1 MGKKRGGKKKKQK
14 PEVDKKIPDGQGQA
28 PKSATARDVPARAQ
42 SGAVGGSGGGSEA
55 DGGSNAYTPCDCC
68 GEAGAPFQCPTCGTG
83 YCDEA
88 CQHKGWKRHKK
99 VCAAR
104 AKERDRDRDL
114 AAATTSSTT
123 TVRGVVADD
132 FGGGRT
138 SMLHGNVEPP
148 AVLPPIITCA
158 KPSLQV
164 NATECRA
171 RLERLREAKRSP
183 SAKRMAYAY
192 KKGDESMELYA
203 QSAVVNGFAPN
214 ACTSSRLGGVS
225 VVDLREL
232 ASCPYH
238 FRGSE
243 ALIEAMML
251 VDFRAPM
258 SQTILDMAPMPS
270 YVNQRSTMTYM
281 YTGPGTPLVL

>member
-1 MGKKRGGKKKKQK
+1 
-14 PEVDKKIPDGQGQA
+14 
-28 PKSATARDVPARAQ
+28 
-42 SGAVGGSGGGSEA
+42 
-55 DGGSNAYTPCDCC
+55 
-68 GEAGAPFQCPTCGTG
+68 
-83 YCDEA
+83 
-88 CQHKGWKRHKK
+88 
-99 VCAAR
+99 
-104 AKERDRDRDL
+104 
-114 AAATTSSTT
+114 
-123 TVRGVVADD
+123 
-132 FGGGRT
+132 
-138 SMLHGNVEPP
+138 
-148 AVLPPIITCA
+148 
-158 KPSLQV
+158 
-164 NATECRA
+164 
-171 RLERLREAKRSP
+171 
-183 SAKRMAYAY
+183 
-192 KKGDESMELYA
+192 MELYA

-270 YVNQRSTMTYM
+270 YVNQHSTMTYM